1 MVEEERSVL
10 PLTGEKCIWTIYLRA
25 NFGLTLVAA
34 GGFWYN
40 KSKQV
45 LRQRRIPMSLY
56 EMDKRIRDTRL
67 WNLLEQKVKKERLPP
82 EFMAGV
88 SEVCAC
94 GITLAKDIIRF
105 FPTFTLHDI
114 VHICNVCDWMYRLL
128 EGRTKELTA
137 ADAALLVMAAACHDI
152 GMSVSEEQKKEMD
165 AAAQRPSAE
174 WESYFS
180 SHVDDYEQLQSTG
193 RVSDRMLRNF
203 VRTHHHE
210 RVGQQLLNA
219 ADWPRVLAK
228 HGISRDMFLRLCK
241 SHGEPI
247 EKLILTPADER
258 SRKYHLL
265 PCAIL
270 LRLADILDFDASRA
284 PEDLYHHLGLD
295 RPRDAET
302 AFSKTEW
309 DKNCTNPR
317 FELADGIVS
326 FSADCASMQVEHQV
340 RVYMG
345 WLQKE
350 LDECG
355 RKLAGRAEYWK
366 GFRPPYNVEVEIHAE
381 GYKSGPFCLTM
392 EQDRI
397 LELLAGRNLYSDPG
411 VFVRELLQNAIDA
424 VRTRAAQDST
434 FRLEDGRVVIHTWM
448 DSRGYSWFRIQDN
461 GTGMDQDI
469 ILNHF
474 LKVGSS
480 YYNSDRFKSETRKYG
495 TKDGYTPISRFG
507 IGILS
512 CFMSDPEHNK
522 LQLSTKRF
530 AQPGSLVPA
539 AIRMNVEGLHG
550 YYYLAEE
557 GLQDRESDLLT
568 MDHPATERDEEN
580 RYRSQAGTTICV
592 QLNLYQLGGF
602 RTLKE
607 LVDRYVQFPEVRVEY
622 FGQEGHVIYPT
633 QGELMAEVHALNPDG
648 AGQPPKEYCY
658 YISDEVF
665 AELKKEHPEIIWEN
679 DERPGIAVKYCPLD
693 WMAPGN
699 QVSGVAVVAEVI
711 EPGCHVSNK
720 WLGEQFLVDFSLS
733 YESNEQI
740 LKLAVS
746 IDIPLEIEAEMKT
759 LHRALERDYIMYREL
774 LNEYPEYQN
783 VPAWRLYFSE
793 KYSIPE
799 PKLPYYYHKAQKMN
813 KELREKLDAFN
824 RAQIDFNAYFPYE
837 RLVDSLLLHS
847 FPDFFQKSGQESINS
862 RTITAFNGILA
873 DQSQFLGKTDGLI
886 GMILL
891 LQQRYRPE
899 VNLARDTI
907 SELSLKALA
916 VLSVLQRKLG
926 LNYGYGN
933 QPEAFQASRFCL
945 KTEEELWALLEE
957 EPALKDELRFGS
969 HTLCET
975 VELLGQGKVVEL
987 SNISKN
993 SLHSVL
999 CLAAAKKLGTVF
1011 RNPKSYSR
1019 IYLCS
1024 GREVNSTT
1032 SFPASLFIAWKG
1044 DSAPFTEIRNHW
1056 THHINFYNPE
1066 HPVSQWLIRHQQELM
1081 EKVPGI
1087 YNTLLEDMITTT
1099 DSKKLCEKLN
1109 DGLRRLQS
1117 IPANPYEVN
1126 DSLFLKESDF
1136 V

>member
-1 MVEEERSVL
+1 
-10 PLTGEKCIWTIYLRA
+10 
-25 NFGLTLVAA
+25 
-34 GGFWYN
+34 
-40 KSKQV
+40 
-45 LRQRRIPMSLY
+45 MSLY
-56 EMDKRIRDTRL
+56 EVDKHIRDTEL
-67 WNLLEQKVKKERLPP
+67 WNLLERKVEEEKLPP
-82 EFMAGV
+82 EFMVGV
-88 SEVCAC
+88 SKVCAC

-128 EGRTKELTA
+128 EGRTEVLTA

-152 GMSVSEEQKKEMD
+152 GMSVSEEQKTEMD
-165 AAAQRPSAE
+165 TAAQRPSAE

-180 SHVDDYEQLQSTG
+180 SHADDYEQFQSTR

-203 VRTHHHE
+203 VRLHHHE
-210 RVGQQLLNA
+210 RVGRQLPSGS
-219 ADWPRVLAK
+219 DWPRALANN
-228 HGISRDMFLRLCK
+228 GISRDMFLRLCK

-247 EKLILTPADER
+247 EKLILTSADKR

-295 RPRDAET
+295 RPRDAEA

-317 FELADGIVS
+317 FELVDGIVS

-340 RVYMG
+340 RMYMG

-355 RKLAGRAEYWK
+355 RKLAGRAEYWM
-366 GFRPPYNVEVEIHAE
+366 GFQPPHKVEVEIHAE

-392 EQDRI
+392 DQDRI

-424 VRTRAAQDST
+424 VRTRAAQDSA
-434 FRLEDGRVVIHTWM
+434 FRLEDGRVAIHTWV
-448 DSRGYSWFRIQDN
+448 DNSGYSWFRIQDN

-474 LKVGSS
+474 LKVGNS

-539 AIRMNVEGLHG
+539 AIRMNVDGLHG

-557 GLQDRESDLLT
+557 GMQDGESDLLT
-568 MDHPATERDEEN
+568 MDHPPTEGDEEN

-622 FGQEGHVIYPT
+622 FGQEGHVVYPT
-633 QGELMAEVHALNPDG
+633 QGELMAEVHALNPGG
-648 AGQPPKEYCY
+648 AGQPPKEHCY
-658 YISDEVF
+658 YISDEAF
-665 AELKKEHPEIIWEN
+665 AELKRKHPEIVWEN
-679 DERPGIAVKYCPLD
+679 DERPGIVVKYCPLD

-699 QVSGVAVVAEVI
+699 QVSGVAVVAKVI
-711 EPGCHVSNK
+711 KPNCHVSYE
-720 WLGEQFLVDFSLS
+720 WLDKQSLVRFSLS

-740 LKLAVS
+740 LKLAVG
-746 IDIPLEIEAEMKT
+746 IEISQEIGDEMKT
-759 LHRALERDYIMYREL
+759 LSRTLERDYMMYRKL
-774 LNEYPEYQN
+774 LDEYPKYQN
-783 VPAWRLYFSE
+783 EPGWCLYFSK
-793 KYSIPE
+793 KYGV
-799 PKLPYYYHKAQKMN
+799 PKSKLSNYYREAHKKN
-813 KELREKLDAFN
+813 EEYEVLREKLSTFN
-824 RAQIDFNAYFPYE
+824 RTQTAFVKYIPYE
-837 RLVDSLLLHS
+837 ALSVDSPLLHS
-847 FPDFFQKSGQESINS
+847 FPDSFQKSGQESVKS

-873 DQSQFLGKTDGLI
+873 DQSQLLRRTNGLI

-907 SELSLKALA
+907 SELPLEALA
-916 VLSVLQRKLG
+916 VLSVLLRKLG
-926 LNYGYGN
+926 LDYWYGD

-957 EPALKDELRFGS
+957 ESALKDELQLGS
-969 HTLCET
+969 HTLCEAA
-975 VELLGQGKVVEL
+975 ELLGQGKVVEL
-987 SNISKN
+987 SSVNRN
-993 SLHSVL
+993 SLYDML
-999 CLAAAKKLGTVF
+999 CLAAAKRLGTVF
-1011 RNPKSYSR
+1011 RNTKGYSK
-1019 IYLCS
+1019 ICLYS
-1024 GREVNSTT
+1024 GTEVNSTT
-1032 SFPASLFIAWKG
+1032 SFPASLFITWKG
-1044 DSAPFTEIRNHW
+1044 GSAPFAEVGDFWDSR
-1056 THHINFYNPE
+1056 INFYNPE
-1066 HPVSQWLIRHQQELM
+1066 HPVSQWLIGHQQELM

-1087 YNTLLEDMITTT
+1087 YNTLLKDMLTAT
-1099 DSKKLCEKLN
+1099 DSEQLCKKFN

-1117 IPANPYEVN
+1117 IPGNPYEVN

-1136 V
+1136 I

>member
-1 MVEEERSVL
+1 MSLHEVDKSIRDTELWNFLERKVEEEKL
-10 PLTGEKCIWTIYLRA
+10 PR
-25 NFGLTLVAA
+25 
-34 GGFWYN
+34 
-40 KSKQV
+40 
-45 LRQRRIPMSLY
+45 
-56 EMDKRIRDTRL
+56 
-67 WNLLEQKVKKERLPP
+67 
-82 EFMAGV
+82 EFMEGV
-88 SEVCAC
+88 SIVCAC

-128 EGRTKELTA
+128 EGRAKELTA

-152 GMSVSEEQKKEMD
+152 GMSVSEKQKEEMD
-165 AAAQRPSAE
+165 TAAQRPSAE

-180 SHVDDYEQLQSTG
+180 SHADDYEQFQSTK

-203 VRTHHHE
+203 VRMHHHE
-210 RVGQQLLNA
+210 RVGRQLPSVS
-219 ADWPRVLAK
+219 DWPRALTNN
-228 HGISRDMFLRLCK
+228 GISRDMFLRLCK

-265 PCAIL
+265 PCAIV

-284 PEDLYHHLGLD
+284 PEDLYYHLGLD
-295 RPRDAET
+295 RPRDAEA

-317 FELADGIVS
+317 FELIDGIVS

-355 RKLAGRAEYWK
+355 RKLAGRTEYWK
-366 GFRPPYNVEVEIHAE
+366 GFQPPYKVEVEIHAE

-397 LELLAGRNLYSDPG
+397 LELLVGRNLYSDPG

-448 DSRGYSWFRIQDN
+448 DNSGCSWFRIQDN

-495 TKDGYTPISRFG
+495 TKGGYTPISRFG

-539 AIRMNVEGLHG
+539 AIRMNVDGLHG

-557 GLQDRESDLLT
+557 GMQDGESDLLT
-568 MDHPATERDEEN
+568 MDHPTTEGDEEN

-592 QLNLYQLGGF
+592 RLNLYQLGGF

-622 FGQEGHVIYPT
+622 FGQEGHVVYPT
-633 QGELMAEVHALNPDG
+633 QGELMAEVHALNPGG
-648 AGQPPKEYCY
+648 AGQPPKVYCY
-658 YISDEVF
+658 YISDEAF
-665 AELKKEHPEIIWEN
+665 AELKRKHPEIVWEN

-711 EPGCHVSNK
+711 EPNCHVSNK
-720 WLGEQFLVDFSLS
+720 WLDKQSSVEISLS
-733 YESNEQI
+733 YKGNEQS
-740 LKLAVS
+740 LKLTVGINIS
-746 IDIPLEIEAEMKT
+746 REIKEEMTT
-759 LHRALERDYIMYREL
+759 LSRTLERDHIMYREL
-774 LNEYPEYQN
+774 LDEYPKYQN
-783 VPAWRLYFSE
+783 DPEWFLYFSQ
-793 KYSIPE
+793 KYGVPE
-799 PKLPYYYHKAQKMN
+799 SELPYYYREARKRN
-813 KELREKLDAFN
+813 KEYKVMKEKLRSFD
-824 RAQIDFNAYFPYE
+824 RAQISFNTHIPYE
-837 RLVDSLLLHS
+837 ELSVDSPLLYS
-847 FPDFFQKSGQESINS
+847 FPDSFQKSGQESVNS

-873 DQSQFLGKTDGLI
+873 DQSQLLGKTDGLI

-907 SELSLKALA
+907 SELPLEALA
-916 VLSVLQRKLG
+916 ALSVLQRKLG
-926 LNYGYGN
+926 LDYWYGD

-945 KTEEELWALLEE
+945 KTEEELWTLLEE
-957 EPALKDELRFGS
+957 ESALKDELRLGS
-969 HTLCET
+969 HTLCEAA
-975 VELLGQGKVVEL
+975 ELLGQGKVVEL
-987 SNISKN
+987 SSVSRK
-993 SLHSVL
+993 SLYDML

-1011 RNPKSYSR
+1011 RNTKAYSD
-1019 IYLCS
+1019 IYFRR
-1024 GREVNSTT
+1024 GTEVNSTT
-1032 SFPASLFIAWKG
+1032 SFPVSLFIAWEG
-1044 DSAPFTEIRNHW
+1044 DGTPFAEVGSYWNSR
-1056 THHINFYNPE
+1056 INSYNPE
-1066 HPVSQWLIRHQQELM
+1066 HPVFQWLIGHQQELM

-1087 YNTLLEDMITTT
+1087 YNTLLEDMITAT

-1109 DGLRRLQS
+1109 DGLKRLQN
-1117 IPANPYEVN
+1117 IPGNPYEVN

>member
-1 MVEEERSVL
+1 
-10 PLTGEKCIWTIYLRA
+10 
-25 NFGLTLVAA
+25 
-34 GGFWYN
+34 
-40 KSKQV
+40 
-45 LRQRRIPMSLY
+45 MSLH
-56 EMDKRIRDTRL
+56 EVDKSIRDTEL
-67 WNLLEQKVKKERLPP
+67 WNLLERKVEEEKLPR
-82 EFMAGV
+82 EFMEGV
-88 SEVCAC
+88 SIVCAC

-128 EGRTKELTA
+128 EGRVKELTA

-152 GMSVSEEQKKEMD
+152 GMSVSEKQKKEMD
-165 AAAQRPSAE
+165 TAAQRPSAE

-180 SHVDDYEQLQSTG
+180 SHADDYEQFQYTR

-203 VRTHHHE
+203 VRMHHHE
-210 RVGQQLLNA
+210 RVGRQLPSVS
-219 ADWPRVLAK
+219 DWPRALANN
-228 HGISRDMFLRLCK
+228 GISRDMFLRLCK

-247 EKLILTPADER
+247 EKLILTSADER

-295 RPRDAET
+295 RPRDAEA

-317 FELADGIVS
+317 FELIDDIVS

-355 RKLAGRAEYWK
+355 RKLAGRAEYWN
-366 GFRPPYNVEVEIHAE
+366 GFQPPHKVEVEIHAE

-397 LELLAGRNLYSDPG
+397 LELLVGRNLYSDPG

-424 VRTRAAQDST
+424 VRTRAAQDSA
-434 FRLEDGRVVIHTWM
+434 FRLEDGRVVIHTWV
-448 DSRGYSWFRIQDN
+448 DNSGYSWFRIQDN

-495 TKDGYTPISRFG
+495 TKGGYTPISRFG

-539 AIRMNVEGLHG
+539 AIRMNVDGLHG

-557 GLQDRESDLLT
+557 GMQDGESDLLT
-568 MDHPATERDEEN
+568 MNHPTTEGDEEN

-602 RTLKE
+602 QTLKE

-622 FGQEGHVIYPT
+622 FGQEGHVVYPT
-633 QGELMAEVHALNPDG
+633 QGELMAEVHALNPGG
-648 AGQPPKEYCY
+648 AGQPPKKHCY
-658 YISDEVF
+658 YISDEAF
-665 AELKKEHPEIIWEN
+665 AKLKSEHPEIVWEN

-693 WMAPGN
+693 WMTPGN

-711 EPGCHVSNK
+711 KPNYHVSNE
-720 WLGEQFLVDFSLS
+720 WLDKQSSVIFSLS
-733 YESNEQI
+733 YESNEQCLVLTMGIQLSPEIMEEMKI
-740 LKLAVS
+740 LKHT
-746 IDIPLEIEAEMKT
+746 LEK
-759 LHRALERDYIMYREL
+759 DSMYLEL
-774 LNEYPEYQN
+774 LNEYPKYRNNPEWCLSFSKKN
-783 VPAWRLYFSE
+783 GVPES
-793 KYSIPE
+793 
-799 PKLPYYYHKAQKMN
+799 KLSYYYREAHKMN
-813 KELREKLDAFN
+813 EEYEVMKETLRTFDRARTAFKKY
-824 RAQIDFNAYFPYE
+824 IPYE
-837 RLVDSLLLHS
+837 ALSVDSPLLHN
-847 FPDFFQKSGQESINS
+847 FPDSFQKSGQESVNS

-873 DQSQFLGKTDGLI
+873 DQSRLLGERNGLI

-899 VNLARDTI
+899 VNIARDTI
-907 SELSLKALA
+907 NELPLEALA
-916 VLSVLQRKLG
+916 VLSVLRRKLR
-926 LNYGYGN
+926 LDSWYQD
-933 QPEAFQASRFCL
+933 QPEMFQASRFCL
-945 KTEEELWALLEE
+945 KTEEELWTLLEE
-957 EPALKDELRFGS
+957 EPTLKDELRLNS
-969 HTLCET
+969 HTLCE
-975 VELLGQGKVVEL
+975 VAELLGQGKVVEL
-987 SNISKN
+987 DNVSAN
-993 SLHSVL
+993 SLYDML

-1011 RNPKSYSR
+1011 RSTTPYSDSD
-1019 IYLCS
+1019 ICLCS
-1024 GREVNSTT
+1024 GTEVNSTT
-1032 SFPASLFIAWKG
+1032 SFPASLFIAWKE
-1044 DSAPFTEIRNHW
+1044 SSVPFAEIGYYWSNG
-1056 THHINFYNPE
+1056 INFYNPE
-1066 HPVSQWLIRHQQELM
+1066 HPVSQWLIGHQQKLM

-1087 YNTLLEDMITTT
+1087 YNTLLEDMIMAT
-1099 DSKKLCEKLN
+1099 DSKELCKKFN
-1109 DGLRRLQS
+1109 DGLRRLQD
-1117 IPANPYEVN
+1117 IPGNPYEVN
-1126 DSLFLKESDF
+1126 DSLFLKASDF
-1136 V
+1136 A

>member
-1 MVEEERSVL
+1 
-10 PLTGEKCIWTIYLRA
+10 
-25 NFGLTLVAA
+25 
-34 GGFWYN
+34 
-40 KSKQV
+40 
-45 LRQRRIPMSLY
+45 MSLY
-56 EMDKRIRDTRL
+56 EVDKRIRDTEL
-67 WNLLEQKVKKERLPP
+67 WNLLEQKVEKEKLPP

-88 SEVCAC
+88 REVCAH

-114 VHICNVCDWMYRLL
+114 VHICNVCNWVYRLL
-128 EGRTKELTA
+128 EGRAEELTA
-137 ADAALLVMAAACHDI
+137 VDAALLVMAAACHDI
-152 GMSVSEEQKKEMD
+152 GMSVSEEQKEEMNS
-165 AAAQRPSAE
+165 AAQRPSAE
-174 WESYFS
+174 WESYFY
-180 SHVDDYEQLQSTG
+180 SHADDYEQFQSTG

-203 VRTHHHE
+203 VRLHHHE
-210 RVGQQLLNA
+210 RAGRQLPSVS
-219 ADWPRVLAK
+219 DWPRVLADN
-228 HGISRDMFLRLCK
+228 GLSRDMFLRMCK

-247 EKLILTPADER
+247 EKLILTTVDER

-295 RPRDAET
+295 RPKDAET

-317 FELADGIVS
+317 FELVDGIVS

-340 RVYMG
+340 RAYMG

-355 RKLAGRAEYWK
+355 RKLAGRAAYWR
-366 GFRPPYNVEVEIHAE
+366 GFQPPHKVEVEIHPE

-397 LELLAGRNLYSDPG
+397 LELLVGRNLYSDPG

-424 VRTRAAQDST
+424 VRTRVAQDRT

-448 DSRGYSWFRIQDN
+448 DNSGHSWFRIQDN

-495 TKDGYTPISRFG
+495 TKSSYTPISRFG

-539 AIRMNVEGLHG
+539 AIRMNVDGLHG

-557 GLQDRESDLLT
+557 EMQDGESDLLI
-568 MDHPATERDEEN
+568 MDHPSTEGDEEN

-622 FGQEGHVIYPT
+622 FGQEGHVVYPT
-633 QGELMAEVHALNPDG
+633 QGELMAEVHALNPGG
-648 AGQPPKEYCY
+648 AGQPPKEHCY
-658 YISDEVF
+658 YISDEAF
-665 AELKKEHPEIIWEN
+665 TKLKKEHPEIVWEN
-679 DERPGIAVKYCPLD
+679 NQRPGIAVKYCPLD

-711 EPGCHVSNK
+711 KPNCHVSDK
-720 WLGEQFLVDFSLS
+720 WLANWSSVKFSLS

-740 LKLAVS
+740 LKLAVGLNVS
-746 IDIPLEIEAEMKT
+746 PKIEAEMET
-759 LHRALERDYIMYREL
+759 LSRTLERSQMYREL
-774 LNEYPEYQN
+774 LNEYPKYQN
-783 VPAWRLYFSE
+783 EPEWCLYISE
-793 KYSIPE
+793 KYSVPE
-799 PKLPYYYHKAQKMN
+799 PELPYYYREAHKIS
-813 KELREKLDAFN
+813 KEYAVLREKRRALDK
-824 RAQIDFNAYFPYE
+824 AQIDFNAHIPYE
-837 RLVDSLLLHS
+837 GLSLDSPLLHS
-847 FPDFFQKSGQESINS
+847 FPDSFQKSGQESVNS

-873 DQSQFLGKTDGLI
+873 DQSQLLGKTDGLI

-891 LQQRYRPE
+891 LQQRYCPE

-907 SELSLKALA
+907 SGLSLEALA
-916 VLSVLQRKLG
+916 VLSILRRKLG
-926 LNYGYGN
+926 LDYGYRN

-945 KTEEELWALLEE
+945 KTEEEFRVLLEE
-957 EPALKDELRFGS
+957 EPALKDELRIGS
-969 HTLCET
+969 HTLYEAA
-975 VELLGQGKVVEL
+975 ELLGQGKTVEL
-987 SNISKN
+987 SSMSKY
-993 SLHSVL
+993 SLYDML
-999 CLAAAKKLGTVF
+999 CLAAAKKLGIVF
-1011 RNPKSYSR
+1011 RNTKGYSK
-1019 IYLCS
+1019 ICLCS
-1024 GREVNSTT
+1024 GTEVNSTI
-1032 SFPASLFIAWKG
+1032 SFPASLFISWKG
-1044 DSAPFTEIRNHW
+1044 RDVPFGKVDVWNST
-1056 THHINFYNPE
+1056 INFYNPE
-1066 HPVSQWLIRHQQELM
+1066 HPVSQWLIGHQRELM

-1087 YNTLLEDMITTT
+1087 YNTILEDMIMVS
-1099 DSKKLCEKLN
+1099 DKEKLREKLN
-1109 DGLRRLQS
+1109 DDLRRLQS
-1117 IPANPYEVN
+1117 IPGNPYEVS
-1126 DSLFLKESDF
+1126 DSLFLKESDYA
-1136 V
+1136 

>member
-1 MVEEERSVL
+1 
-10 PLTGEKCIWTIYLRA
+10 
-25 NFGLTLVAA
+25 
-34 GGFWYN
+34 
-40 KSKQV
+40 
-45 LRQRRIPMSLY
+45 MSLH
-56 EMDKRIRDTRL
+56 EVDKSIRNTKL
-67 WNLLEQKVKKERLPP
+67 WNLLEEKAEAEKLPP
-82 EFMAGV
+82 EFIVGV
-88 SEVCAC
+88 DQVCAR

-114 VHICNVCDWMYRLL
+114 VHICNVCDRMYRLL
-128 EGRTKELTA
+128 EGRAEELTA
-137 ADAALLVMAAACHDI
+137 ADAALLVMSAACHDI

-165 AAAQRPSAE
+165 AAARRPSAE
-174 WESYFS
+174 WESYFY
-180 SHVDDYEQLQSTG
+180 SHADDYEQFQSTG
-193 RVSDRMLRNF
+193 KVSDRMLRNF
-203 VRTHHHE
+203 VRLHHHE
-210 RVGQQLLNA
+210 RAGLQLPSVS
-219 ADWPRVLAK
+219 DWPRALSDN
-228 HGISRDMFLRLCK
+228 GISRDTFLRLCK

-247 EKLILTPADER
+247 EKLTLTVADER

-295 RPRDAET
+295 RPKDAET
-302 AFSKTEW
+302 SFSKTEW

-317 FELADGIVS
+317 FELVDGIVS
-326 FSADCASMQVEHQV
+326 FSADCTSMQVEHQV
-340 RVYMG
+340 RAYMG

-355 RKLAGRAEYWK
+355 RRLAGRADYWS
-366 GFRPPYNVEVEIHAE
+366 GFQPPHKVEVEIHPD

-397 LELLAGRNLYSDPG
+397 LELLVGRNLYSDPG

-424 VRTRAAQDST
+424 VRTRVAQDSA
-434 FRLEDGRVVIHTWM
+434 FHLEDGKVVIHTWM
-448 DSRGYSWFRIQDN
+448 DDSGFSWFRIQDN

-480 YYNSDRFKSETRKYG
+480 YYNSDRFKAETRKYG
-495 TKDGYTPISRFG
+495 AKGGYMPISRFG

-539 AIRMNVEGLHG
+539 AIRMNVDGLHG

-557 GLQDRESDLLT
+557 GMQDGESDLLT
-568 MDHPATERDEEN
+568 MDHPSAEEDGEN

-592 QLNLYQLGGF
+592 RLNLYQLGGF

-622 FGQEGHVIYPT
+622 FGQEGHVVYPT
-633 QGELMAEVHALNPDG
+633 QGELMAEVHALNLDG
-648 AGQPPKEYCY
+648 AGQPPKEYCW
-658 YISDEVF
+658 YISDEEF
-665 AELKKEHPEIIWEN
+665 AELKRVYPEIVWEN

-711 EPGCHVSNK
+711 EPNCHVSSK
-720 WLGEQFLVDFSLS
+720 WLDKRSSVDFSLE
-733 YESNEQI
+733 YESNEQR
-740 LKLAVS
+740 LKLTVGIELS
-746 IDIPLEIEAEMKT
+746 EEIEEEMKT
-759 LHRALERDYIMYREL
+759 LSRTMERNHSMYCEL
-774 LNEYPEYQN
+774 FDVYPRYQED
-783 VPAWRLYFSE
+783 PGWYWFFSE

-799 PKLPYYYHKAQKMN
+799 PEIPFFYRQARKEYGEMEKKLNDYQRVKRGFATYISYAD
-813 KELREKLDAFN
+813 LSV
-824 RAQIDFNAYFPYE
+824 E
-837 RLVDSLLLHS
+837 RPLLHALPDS
-847 FPDFFQKSGQESINS
+847 FRKSGQKSVDS
-862 RTITAFNGILA
+862 RTIVAFNGILA
-873 DQSQFLGKTDGLI
+873 DQSQLLGMASGFI

-899 VNLARDTI
+899 INLARDTI
-907 SELSLKALA
+907 SELPLKALA

-926 LNYGYGN
+926 FAYGYGN
-933 QPEAFQASRFCL
+933 RPEAFQASRFCL
-945 KTEEELWALLEE
+945 KTEEELQALLEE
-957 EPALKDELRFGS
+957 DSALKDELRLGS
-969 HTLCET
+969 HTLREAA
-975 VELLGQGKVVEL
+975 ELLRQGEVVEL
-987 SNISKN
+987 SRVSKN
-993 SLHSVL
+993 SLYDML
-999 CLAAAKKLGTVF
+999 CLTAAKKLGTVF
-1011 RNPKSYSR
+1011 RHPKSYSEMG
-1019 IYLCS
+1019 LCS
-1024 GREVNSTT
+1024 RTEVNSTA

-1044 DSAPFTEIRNHW
+1044 SSTLFAKTEDFW
-1056 THHINFYNPE
+1056 DALINSYNPE
-1066 HPVSQWLIRHQQELM
+1066 HPVSQWLIGHQRELM

-1087 YNTLLEDMITTT
+1087 YNTLLKDMIMVI
-1099 DSKKLCEKLN
+1099 DKGKLCEKLN
-1109 DGLRRLQS
+1109 DNLRRLQS
-1117 IPANPYEVN
+1117 IPGNPYEVN

>member
-1 MVEEERSVL
+1 
-10 PLTGEKCIWTIYLRA
+10 
-25 NFGLTLVAA
+25 
-34 GGFWYN
+34 
-40 KSKQV
+40 
-45 LRQRRIPMSLY
+45 MSLY
-56 EMDKRIRDTRL
+56 EVDKRIRDTEL
-67 WNLLEQKVKKERLPP
+67 WNLLERKVEEEKLPP

-88 SEVCAC
+88 SKVCAC

-128 EGRTKELTA
+128 EERTDELTA
-137 ADAALLVMAAACHDI
+137 VDAALLVMAAACHDI

-165 AAAQRPSAE
+165 TAAQRPSAE

-180 SHVDDYEQLQSTG
+180 SHADDYEQFQSTR

-203 VRTHHHE
+203 VRMHHHE
-210 RVGQQLLNA
+210 RVGRQLPNGS
-219 ADWPRVLAK
+219 DWPRALANN
-228 HGISRDMFLRLCK
+228 GISRDLFLRLCR
-241 SHGEPI
+241 SHGESI
-247 EKLILTPADER
+247 EKLVLTPADER

-284 PEDLYHHLGLD
+284 PGDLYHHLGLD
-295 RPRDAET
+295 RPRDAEA

-317 FELADGIVS
+317 FELIDDIVS

-366 GFRPPYNVEVEIHAE
+366 GFQPPHKVEVEIHAE

-397 LELLAGRNLYSDPG
+397 LELLVGRNLYSDPG

-434 FRLEDGRVVIHTWM
+434 FRLEDGRVVIHTWV
-448 DSRGYSWFRIQDN
+448 DNSGYSWFRIQDN

-495 TKDGYTPISRFG
+495 TKGGYTPISRFG

-512 CFMSDPEHNK
+512 CFMSDPENNR

-530 AQPGSLVPA
+530 AQPGNLVPA

-557 GLQDRESDLLT
+557 GMQDGESDLLT
-568 MDHPATERDEEN
+568 MDHPTTEGDEEN

-607 LVDRYVQFPEVRVEY
+607 LVDRYTQFPEVRVEY
-622 FGQEGHVIYPT
+622 FGQEGHVVYPT
-633 QGELMAEVHALNPDG
+633 QGELMAEVHVLNPGG
-648 AGQPPKEYCY
+648 AGQPPKEHCY
-658 YISDEVF
+658 YISDEEF
-665 AELKKEHPEIIWEN
+665 TELKGQHPEIVWEN

-699 QVSGVAVVAEVI
+699 QVSGVAVVAKVI
-711 EPGCHVSNK
+711 EPNCHVSKK
-720 WLGEQFLVDFSLS
+720 WLDKQSSVEFSLS

-740 LKLAVS
+740 LRLAVGINIS
-746 IDIPLEIEAEMKT
+746 QKLEDKMEKLSRT
-759 LHRALERDYIMYREL
+759 LERDYMMYRKMYREL
-774 LNEYPEYQN
+774 LDEYPKYQN
-783 VPAWRLYFSE
+783 KPQWSLYFSK
-793 KYSIPE
+793 KYGV
-799 PKLPYYYHKAQKMN
+799 PKSEIPYYYREAHKKSAEYNVM
-813 KELREKLDAFN
+813 REKLYIFN
-824 RAQIDFNAYFPYE
+824 RAQYNFYAHIPYE
-837 RLVDSLLLHS
+837 GLSVDSSLLHS
-847 FPDFFQKSGQESINS
+847 FPDSFQKSGQESVNS

-873 DQSQFLGKTDGLI
+873 DQSQLLGKRDGLI

-907 SELSLKALA
+907 SKLPLEALA

-926 LNYGYGN
+926 LGYGYGN

-945 KTEEELWALLEE
+945 KTEAELRALLEE
-957 EPALKDELRFGS
+957 KPALKDELRLDS
-969 HTLCET
+969 HTLCEAA
-975 VELLGQGKVVEL
+975 ELLRQGKVVEL
-987 SNISKN
+987 SSVRRD
-993 SLHSVL
+993 SLYDML

-1011 RNPKSYSR
+1011 RNTKDNSK
-1019 IYLCS
+1019 ICLCS
-1024 GREVNSTT
+1024 GAEVNCTT

-1044 DSAPFTEIRNHW
+1044 GRALFAEIKYW
-1056 THHINFYNPE
+1056 SSDINFYNPE
-1066 HPVSQWLIRHQQELM
+1066 HPVSQWLIGHQQELM

-1087 YNTLLEDMITTT
+1087 YNTLLEDMIMYT
-1099 DSKKLCEKLN
+1099 DLKKLCEKLN

-1117 IPANPYEVN
+1117 IPGNPYEVN

-1136 V
+1136 VRTT

>member
-1 MVEEERSVL
+1 
-10 PLTGEKCIWTIYLRA
+10 
-25 NFGLTLVAA
+25 
-34 GGFWYN
+34 
-40 KSKQV
+40 
-45 LRQRRIPMSLY
+45 MSLY
-56 EMDKRIRDTRL
+56 EVDKSIRDTEL
-67 WNLLEQKVKKERLPP
+67 WNLLERKVEEEKLPL
-82 EFMAGV
+82 EFMVGV
-88 SEVCAC
+88 SKVCDC

-128 EGRTKELTA
+128 EGRTEELTA
-137 ADAALLVMAAACHDI
+137 ADTALLVMAAACHDI
-152 GMSVSEEQKKEMD
+152 GMSVSDKQKKEMD
-165 AAAQRPSAE
+165 TAAQRPSAE

-180 SHVDDYEQLQSTG
+180 SHADDYEQFQSTR

-203 VRTHHHE
+203 VRMHHHE
-210 RVGQQLLNA
+210 RVGHQLPSMSE
-219 ADWPRVLAK
+219 WPRVLANN
-228 HGISRDMFLRLCK
+228 GISRDMFLRLCK

-247 EKLILTPADER
+247 EKLILTPTDER
-258 SRKYHLL
+258 SKKYHLL

-284 PEDLYHHLGLD
+284 PKDLYHHLGLD
-295 RPRDAET
+295 RPRDAEA

-340 RVYMG
+340 RVYMD

-355 RKLAGRAEYWK
+355 RKLAGRTEYWK
-366 GFRPPYNVEVEIHAE
+366 GFQPPHKVEVEIHAE

-397 LELLAGRNLYSDPG
+397 LELLVGRNLYSDPG

-434 FRLEDGRVVIHTWM
+434 FRLENGRVVIHTWV
-448 DSRGYSWFRIQDN
+448 DNSGYSWFRIQDN

-495 TKDGYTPISRFG
+495 TDGSYTPISRFG

-539 AIRMNVEGLHG
+539 AIRMNVDGLHG

-557 GLQDRESDLLT
+557 GMQDGESDLLT
-568 MDHPATERDEEN
+568 MDHPTTEGDEEN

-607 LVDRYVQFPEVRVEY
+607 LVDRYVQFPEIRVEC
-622 FGQEGHVIYPT
+622 FGQEGHVVYPT
-633 QGELMAEVHALNPDG
+633 QGELMAEVHALNPG
-648 AGQPPKEYCY
+648 GSGQPPKEHCY
-658 YISDEVF
+658 YISDEAF
-665 AELKKEHPEIIWEN
+665 AELKSEHPEIVWEN

-693 WMAPGN
+693 WIAPGN

-711 EPGCHVSNK
+711 KPNCHVSNE
-720 WLGEQFLVDFSLS
+720 WLDKQSSVGFSLS
-733 YESNEQI
+733 YESNEQS
-740 LKLAVS
+740 LKLAVGINIS
-746 IDIPLEIEAEMKT
+746 QKIKEEIET
-759 LHRALERDYIMYREL
+759 LRHTLERDYMMYHTMYHKMYCEL
-774 LNEYPEYQN
+774 LDEYPKYQN
-783 VPAWRLYFSE
+783 EPEWGLYFSK
-793 KYSIPE
+793 KYGVPE
-799 PKLPYYYHKAQKMN
+799 SELPYYYREAHKRN
-813 KELREKLDAFN
+813 IEYEVLREKLRAFN
-824 RAQIDFNAYFPYE
+824 RTNTDFNAYIPYE
-837 RLVDSLLLHS
+837 GLSVDSPLLHS
-847 FPDFFQKSGQESINS
+847 FPDSFQKSGPESVNS

-873 DQSQFLGKTDGLI
+873 DQSQLLGKTDGLI

-899 VNLARDTI
+899 VNLARDMI
-907 SELSLKALA
+907 SELSLEALA
-916 VLSVLQRKLG
+916 VLSILQRKIGLG
-926 LNYGYGN
+926 YGYGN

-945 KTEEELWALLEE
+945 KTEEELRTLLEE
-957 EPALKDELRFGS
+957 EPALKDELRLDS
-969 HTLCET
+969 HTLREAA
-975 VELLGQGKVVEL
+975 ELLGQGKVVEL
-987 SNISKN
+987 SSVSKN
-993 SLHSVL
+993 SLYDML

-1011 RNPKSYSR
+1011 RNTKDYYK
-1019 IYLCS
+1019 ICLCS
-1024 GREVNSTT
+1024 GTEVNSTT
-1032 SFPASLFIAWKG
+1032 SFPVSLFIAWKG
-1044 DSAPFTEIRNHW
+1044 GSASFAKISYSY
-1056 THHINFYNPE
+1056 INFYNPE
-1066 HPVSQWLIRHQQELM
+1066 HPVSQWLIGHQQELM

-1087 YNTLLEDMITTT
+1087 YNTLLEDMITAT
-1099 DSKKLCEKLN
+1099 DSKKLSENLN
-1109 DGLRRLQS
+1109 DGLRRLQNIS
-1117 IPANPYEVN
+1117 GNPYEVN